1 MASTQVNTYFAKG
14 NREDLTPQIAELFA
28 DEVPFFAMA
37 QKEPATAT
45 KHEWQEDSL
54 ASASRTGIV
63 EGASITY
70 AQPATRTRH
79 QNYTHIRLRNWDVTF
94 TQMAVMTAGVSDA
107 VAREVMKAMKALLTD
122 YDSIFLN
129 TGNSAVGTTSTAR
142 TAKGIQKAILTNT
155 AAGTGSGNTG
165 DIQITED
172 KVNDVLRKIWAQGG
186 DPRALFC
193 GGFTKM
199 VISKKFSAKT
209 GFTWNI
215 EASARTAIA
224 NVNKYEGSF
233 GTLDIIPDRQHRV
246 KRATIV
252 TPDLIRVAILRDVQQ
267 YKGAATAS
275 SIKGWVEAEMTLNWG
290 NEKAHGKLK
299 NLRSGGTI
307 A

>member
-1 MASTQVNTYFAKG
+1 MASLQVNSYFAKG
-14 NREDLTPQIAELFA
+14 NREDLTSQIAELFT
-28 DEVPFFAMA
+28 DEVPFFAMC

-54 ASASRTGIV
+54 AAASTTGIV
-63 EGASITY
+63 EGASLTY
-70 AQPATRTRH
+70 VQPATRTRH
-79 QNYTHIRLRNWDVTF
+79 QNYCHIRLRNWDVTF

-122 YDSIFLN
+122 YDKIFLN
-129 TGNSAVGTTSTAR
+129 TGTTSAGTTSAAR
-142 TAKGIQKAILTNT
+142 TAKGIQKAIVTNT
-155 AAGTGSGNTG
+155 AAGTGAGNTG

-172 KVNDVLRKIWAQGG
+172 KVNSVLKSIWANGG

-199 VISKKFSAKT
+199 VISKKFSTKT

-252 TPDLIRVAILRDVQQ
+252 TPDLCRIAVLRDVQQ

-275 SIKGWVEAEMTLNWG
+275 SIKGWVEAEMTFNWG
-290 NEKAHGKLK
+290 NEKAHGKMK